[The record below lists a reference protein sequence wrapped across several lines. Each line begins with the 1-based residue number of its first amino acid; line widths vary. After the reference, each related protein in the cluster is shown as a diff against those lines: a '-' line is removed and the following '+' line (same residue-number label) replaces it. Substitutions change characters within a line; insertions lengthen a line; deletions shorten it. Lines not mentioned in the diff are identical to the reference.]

1 MIGKCLEMLLEIL
14 QRSWPCVFAIVWA
27 RLLAVG
33 MNLCE
38 NRLQI
43 GYPMQAIVYPYGYG
57 RVHLSPQD
65 SRASVR
71 QLGRKIIRQR
81 EELAHT
87 ETYYSRRHPGFI
99 EFFPEIDVPIH
110 LSIANSK

>member
-14 QRSWPCVFAIVWA
+14 QRSWPCVFAVVWA

-57 RVHLSPQD
+57 CVHLSPQD
-65 SRASVR
+65 SRAGVR
-71 QLGRKIIRQR
+71 QLGCRITRQH
-81 EELAHT
+81 EELT
-87 ETYYSRRHPGFI
+87 QT
-99 EFFPEIDVPIH
+99 
-110 LSIANSK
+110 